1 MRCVK
6 YSLNIDDIRR
16 VLIRL
21 EETIIFS
28 LIERVQFAFNA
39 EIYRPG
45 RFGDTIGENESLVG
59 YVLHETEKVHA
70 TMRRYTAPEEEPFTG
85 GLPAP
90 ILPPRGAMEQA
101 PLQPNAINV
110 TGRIRHTYEH
120 DIVPALCSDGD
131 DGHYG
136 SSSVAD
142 VACLQAIAQ
151 RVHYAKF
158 VAESK
163 YGRDPAPFNA
173 AIRDGDRGALLR
185 LITVPE
191 VETAVL
197 ERVRLKAA
205 TYSRDPGR
213 QAPSSA
219 IDAQLVANIYGD
231 FIIPLSKK
239 SNCCIC
245 WSGRPDA
252 LPYPT

>member
-1 MRCVK
+1 VK
-6 YSLNIDDIRR
+6 YTLDIDDIRR
-16 VLIRL
+16 VLIRM

-28 LIERVQFAFNA
+28 LIERAQFGRNA
-39 EIYRPG
+39 AIYQPG
-45 RFGDTIGENESLVG
+45 RFGDAIGDDESLVG

-70 TMRRYTAPEEEPFTG
+70 TMRRYTAPEEEPFTD

-90 ILPPRGAMEQA
+90 ILPPRGPMVQA
-101 PLQPNAINV
+101 PLHPNTINV
-110 TGRIRHTYEH
+110 TGRIRRTYED
-120 DIVPALCSDGD
+120 DIVPGLCAGDDD

-163 YGRDPAPFNA
+163 YDRDREPFNA
-173 AIRDGDRGALLR
+173 AIRNGDRDALMR

-197 ERVRLKAA
+197 QRVRLKAE
-205 TYSRDPGR
+205 TYGQDPGR
-213 QAPSSA
+213 ETSSPA
-219 IDAQLVANIYGD
+219 IDAQLVANLYGD
-231 FIIPLSKK
+231 FIIPLSKEVEVLYLLE
-239 SNCCIC
+239 
-245 WSGRPDA
+245 RA
-252 LPYPT
+252 R